1 MFEYFSLMTFF
12 SFISVF
18 IYYMYLKHEK
28 KSGILEDEMLS
39 WLTKMYLILIYIL
52 LNLGIVEILCLIRY

>member
-12 SFISVF
+12 SFIGVF

-28 KSGILEDEMLS
+28 KSGILEVEMLS

-52 LNLGIVEILCLIRY
+52 VNLGIVEILCLIRY

>member
-1 MFEYFSLMTFF
+1 MFEYFSLMTLF
-12 SFISVF
+12 SFICVF

>member
-18 IYYMYLKHEK
+18 IYYMYLKYEK